1 MAIDDSERGLLF
13 GANSTNKQPD
23 VMEVDSPKRK
33 PLAKSKQ
40 SSAGPQSQVTKVK
53 DVLAKAKKANGRKAT
68 EMWVEIE
75 VR

>member
-1 MAIDDSERGLLF
+1 
-13 GANSTNKQPD
+13 
-23 VMEVDSPKRK
+23 MEVDSPKRK

-53 DVLAKAKKANGRKAT
+53 AVPAKAKKANGKKAT